1 MLVAEPAAQAP
12 GGAPIS
18 RSARPV
24 GSHVPPA
31 DDLLADPAR
40 DLPDLIGRLVR
51 RDPSMVV
58 AIDAGPDGER
68 ITVSC
73 GDLVHR
79 VRTLAVELAEAGVAR
94 GSCVAVWLPNWSDV
108 LVWQFAVASRGA
120 HVIGINTRYNV
131 GEVTHVLRRA
141 RPVVLAVADGFHGL
155 DLLAT
160 LREAVAAADVP
171 APSIAVVSGPGQSQA
186 VGAHDVGAYDVGAGS
201 WSPAPPDGSAAELE
215 LSDLG
220 ELAAAFTTSG
230 STGRPKLAAH
240 RGSAVLGHAVA
251 DAAAIGLQRGDVV
264 LCALPLAGVFGFNT
278 AMATL
283 AAGGVCLLVP
293 VFDPGAVLDAM
304 AQVGV
309 THVVGGDDLVLRL
322 HDAWQLQP
330 RDLSSWRWCGL
341 ANFQGRAPELA
352 RWARDSFGTMT
363 SGVYGSSEVFA
374 LTSMWPADEP
384 EPGRWDAG
392 GRVAHPGIAVRT
404 VDPATDRVLATGE
417 EGELQFRGPN
427 VVDAY
432 LGDPGAAARAS
443 TVDGWFRSGDL
454 GVLLDE
460 GAFVYVCRIGD
471 ALRLRGFL
479 VDPAEIELRLTEHP
493 GVRVAKVVGVEAPDG
508 ATRAVAFVVVGVGED
523 LPSPEELRQWCARS
537 LAAFKV
543 PDAVHL
549 VAELPTVS
557 GPNGTKILT
566 SALREWAHAGHP
578 SVSA

>member
-1 MLVAEPAAQAP
+1 MAEDPA
-12 GGAPIS
+12 GAPPS
-18 RSARPV
+18 LVPRHV
-24 GSHVPPA
+24 GSHAAPTP
-31 DDLLADPAR
+31 DLLDDPAR
-40 DLPDLIGRLVR
+40 DLFDLVRRLVR
-51 RDPSMVV
+51 RDPSAVV
-58 AIDAGPDGER
+58 AVDSGPNGEP
-68 ITVSC
+68 IPVTC
-73 GDLVHR
+73 GDLAAR
-79 VRTLAVELAEAGVAR
+79 VRSLAAELSRVGVDR
-94 GSCVAVWLPNWSDV
+94 GTCVAVWLPNWSDV
-108 LVWQFAVASRGA
+108 LVWQFAVAARGA
-120 HVIGINTRYNV
+120 HVLGINTRYNV

-141 RPVVLAVADGFHGL
+141 RPVVLAVAVGFHGL
-155 DLLAT
+155 DLLTT
-160 LREAVAAADVP
+160 LREAVVAADVP
-171 APSIAVVSGPGQSQA
+171 APSVAVVGGPGQPRTA
-186 VGAHDVGAYDVGAGS
+186 DHHAYDVGAGS
-201 WSPAPPDGSAAELE
+201 WSPAPGDGSAAELE
-215 LSDLG
+215 LSGPG
-220 ELAAAFTTSG
+220 ELAVAFTTSG

-251 DAAAIGLQRGDVV
+251 DAAAIGLRRGDVV
-264 LCALPLAGVFGFNT
+264 LCALPLSGVFGFNT

-293 VFDPGAVLDAM
+293 VFDADAVLDAM
-304 AQVGV
+304 TQVGV

-322 HDAWQLQP
+322 HDAWRIRP

-352 RWARDSFGTMT
+352 TWARDAFGTRT

-374 LTSMWPADEP
+374 LTSMWPGAERA
-384 EPGRWDAG
+384 PGCWDAG

-404 VDPATDRVLATGE
+404 VEPATDRVLAPGE

-427 VVDAY
+427 VVDTY
-432 LGDPGAAARAS
+432 LGDPDAAAHAF
-443 TVDGWFRSGDL
+443 TDDGWFRSGDL

-479 VDPAEIELRLTEHP
+479 VDPAEIELRLTEHS

-508 ATRAVAFVVVGVGED
+508 ATRAVAFVVAAAPD
-523 LPSPEELRQWCARS
+523 APASPEELRQWCATS

-549 VAELPTVS
+549 VGELPTVS

-566 SALREWAHAGHP
+566 STLREWARAGHP
-578 SVSA
+578 SASA